1 MRKSAAL
8 RVALA
13 AGTTLLAASMAL
25 ACTTKSATLVGRV
38 SMASAP
44 AGSSCAAAGT
54 SCCVFEVMSATN
66 ADGLALGDLT
76 GKSMKA
82 TCPPEAC
89 KSVSGVK
96 DAIYVVKADV
106 DWDKGMIA
114 IASVETAPEAVAM
127 AAKANCEK
135 YGSSAMVAS
144 TMPAGGKSGCC
155 ASGASAATAG
165 AKASCSA
172 KADAATANSGGKS
185 GCASGASA
193 ATAGSKASCAS
204 KADAATAGAGASCSA
219 SKSASASAKAA
230 CHAKGEAAAAAAR
243 ALTFNV
249 SGMTCGGCVSKVEAA
264 LLAVKGV
271 SGAKVD
277 LEHKSATVDATEAV
291 NAEDLVKAIESAGFK
306 AAIAAV
312 PTTEAQTKG

>member
-127 AAKANCEK
+127 AAKANWEK
-135 YGSSAMVAS
+135 YGTSAMVAS

-185 GCASGASA
+185 GCCASGASA
-193 ATAGSKASCAS
+193 ATAGSKASCAA
-204 KADAATAGAGASCSA
+204 KADAATANAGASCSA
-219 SKSASASAKAA
+219 TKSASAKAA

-271 SGAKVD
+271 NGAKVD